1 MRDPMA
7 QAYHGGAGGRPRGS
21 EEQDAG
27 NQQEEAQSPVDV
39 DDEDDSELDCLLRRA
54 MLLLRAK
61 ARGVK
66 APEPEEDEGD
76 DELDQLLQRALLL
89 LRQRSTKDVHLN
101 GGRGEQ
107 VLEAAAAS
115 TVVEQDDD
123 DNELDRLLRRAMLL
137 FAERRRLSAPDS
149 AATDASSTV
158 ATVSGSPS
166 LTDGED
172 DDEEDDELDRLLRQ
186 VMTLLRR
193 RLRVLANNQE
203 PDGELEF
210 STPIV
215 TPIDWRKALC
225 LQQLDKLQTKKMLGS
240 QKRHREDTQESV
252 ANRKTKRARCLLE
265 LQQAAEVVD
274 VHTEA
279 QATSPGSMSETHDK
293 ESIATAATTRL
304 ATATEV
310 KIATVAVDQ
319 QLQQPATVNPVPIA
333 ERPRL
338 VNAAEQTSRE
348 DSCDDDEL
356 LSLRASNEKLSEEN
370 SVLKQQL
377 QDRASDARMVLLLQ
391 EQVQRLQQRELEL
404 MRALARA

>member
-1 MRDPMA
+1 MREIRWLKRIMEELGDDREA
-7 QAYHGGAGGRPRGS
+7 AK
-21 EEQDAG
+21 EQDAG
-27 NQQEEAQSPVDV
+27 NQQEAAQSPVDV

-172 DDEEDDELDRLLRQ
+172 DDEEDEELDRLLRQ

-279 QATSPGSMSETHDK
+279 QATSP
-293 ESIATAATTRL
+293 
-304 ATATEV
+304 ATEV

-391 EQVQRLQQRELEL
+391 EQVQRLQQRELEV